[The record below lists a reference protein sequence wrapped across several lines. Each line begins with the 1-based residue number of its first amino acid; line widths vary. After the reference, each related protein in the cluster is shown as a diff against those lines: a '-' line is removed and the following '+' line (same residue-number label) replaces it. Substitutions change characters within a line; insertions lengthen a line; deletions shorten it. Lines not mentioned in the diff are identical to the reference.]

1 MPELVAA
8 GASAVELMVAPALM
22 VASNSIPGTPE
33 HWRELPPESA
43 ALLVEFRSD
52 DAADLDG
59 LIAGATE
66 VLAAHETIRPFEFTR
81 DRDTVEMH
89 WRVREGM
96 FGLVGVVRPPGSQ
109 LITEDVCVPP
119 ERIAESARDI
129 QALLGKHGFLPGVAG
144 HASAGNLHFMLTP
157 SFTEAADRERYEAF
171 IARAG
176 RADRRQ
182 VRRLAEGRA
191 RDGAQHGPLRRARV
205 GGEGDGDDVE
215 GEAARRPATA
225 CSPPGSCSTA
235 TPASTSAASSR
246 ARRSRTRSA
255 PASSAGCASP
265 SARAGP

>member
-1 MPELVAA
+1 MRPQTTTAWIHFDGIESATEPVPELVAA

-22 VASNSIPGTPE
+22 VASHSIPGTPE

-66 VLAAHETIRPFEFTR
+66 VLAGHETIRPFEFTR
-81 DRDTVEMH
+81 DRETVEMH

-96 FGLVGVVRPPGSQ
+96 FGLVGAVRPPGSQ

-157 SFTEAADRERYEAF
+157 SFSEAADRERYEAF
-171 IARAG
+171 IGELVELIVDKYDGSLKAEHGTG
-176 RADRRQ
+176 RNMAPFVER
-182 VRRLAEGRA
+182 EW
-191 RDGAQHGPLRRARV
+191 
-205 GGEGDGDDVE
+205 GGGGDGDDVE
-215 GEAARRPATA
+215 GEAARRSRRRTRPRGPAE
-225 CSPPGSCSTA
+225 PRPR
-235 TPASTSAASSR
+235 AST
-246 ARRSRTRSA
+246 
-255 PASSAGCASP
+255 CAT
-265 SARAGP
+265 